1 MSEKEQGIILKLNVE
16 CVSWYF
22 LEEPCIRVIEIHDHA
37 SLYDLHEAIQDAVD
51 FDRDHPFGF
60 YVANSAS
67 TYAKKRWI
75 GSNEDWGRAEAEM
88 MDTELKSIYPLGRQK
103 LYYLFD
109 FGDNW
114 LFEIRK
120 ARGAKKSEPG
130 VTYPRVIESI
140 GPDPDQYPAYDDG

>member
-1 MSEKEQGIILKLNVE
+1 MSEKEQGMILKLSVE

-22 LEEPCIRVIEIHDHA
+22 LEELCIRVIEIHDHA
-37 SLYDLHEAIQDAVD
+37 SLYALHEAIQDAVD
-51 FDRDHPFGF
+51 FDHDHAFGF
-60 YVANSAS
+60 YVADSAS
-67 TYAKKRWI
+67 PYAKKRWI
-75 GSNEDWGRAEAEM
+75 GLDEIWEHPEAEM

-120 ARGAKKSEPG
+120 TRGAKKPEPG
-130 VTYPRVIESI
+130 VTYSRVIDSFR
-140 GPDPDQYPAYDDG
+140 PDPERYPVYED